1 MNTQKPTPKP
11 EQNQITIRGARTHN
25 LKGID
30 VDIPHN
36 ALTVVSGVSGSGK
49 SSLAFDTV
57 YAEGQRRY
65 VESLSAYARQFLE
78 RIEKPDVD
86 HMDGLAPAIAIK
98 QKNQTRNPRST
109 VATATEIYDYLR
121 LLYARCGTVTC
132 LHCGGIV
139 KHDTVDEIVAALLA
153 LPEGTRTYALFPI
166 VRAEVKIE
174 PMQAAKSE
182 IEAEPES
189 KPQKS
194 VAKKSA
200 KSVKSAV
207 APAYDLT
214 ESLKERLA
222 ELRRRGYNRLYQAG
236 KIVEFSTPESLL
248 ELDFAQ
254 PIFVL
259 ADRLALSSDIRSRIV
274 DAIETGY
281 RESGEIQ
288 FHLIPRTPD
297 STQQN
302 QSNLIPSE
310 AEHSPS
316 NINRSKE
323 SSVILSKAG
332 RSASEANRSN
342 ENIVILSK
350 AGRSASEANRSN
362 ENIVILSEA
371 GRSASEANRS
381 NENIVILSEGGAFA
395 AGVEGPAVA
404 SAQPRTLRFSA
415 AFECTTCHRAYR
427 EPEPRL
433 FSFNNP
439 FGACPRCQGF
449 GNTIDFDPNLII
461 PDKSKSLANGAI
473 APWNGAKYRPHH
485 GEMIRAART
494 AGIPTDI
501 PWYDLTADQQRFIE
515 DGSGSFP
522 GIRGFFSALERKK
535 YKLHVRVFLSK
546 YRGYALC
553 PDCRGQR
560 LRAEARAVLINDK
573 NICEVSSLTIS
584 EAQVFFDSLRLS
596 PAQTEVAGKIL
607 EEVRQRIG
615 FLHQVGLDYLTL
627 DRLSST
633 LSGGESQRIQLAT
646 SLGSRLVGAL
656 YVLDEPSIGLHT
668 RDTARLIAIMQDL
681 RDLGNTILVVEHDPD
696 VIRSADHLLDLGP
709 GAGELGG
716 HLLASGTVAEV
727 TRNPASITGK
737 YLSGRLTIPV
747 PKLRREPG
755 RERLRLTGARI
766 HNLRGVDVEIPL
778 NMLVC
783 VTGVSGS
790 GKSTLVHQVLYRALT
805 RALNQDAQPE
815 GDPTPLFRE
824 LSGTQ
829 HLNEVVLVDQS
840 PIGRT
845 PRSNPVT
852 YIKAFDDIRALFA
865 AQPDA
870 KRRNFGPGHFSFNV
884 PGGRCDVC
892 EGDGTVTVEM
902 QFLADIE
909 LPCEECGGTRYKP
922 SVLDIK
928 YKGRNI
934 HDVLNMTV
942 KEALTYFAGHPR
954 IVDKLYVLD
963 EVGLGYVRLGQSA
976 TTLSGGEAQR
986 VKLAAH
992 LATARSITGRT
1003 GNEAAARARSRTL
1016 YILDEP
1022 TTGLHFDDVAKLL
1035 AAFRKLIE
1043 GGGSLLVIEHNL
1055 DVIKSADWVID
1066 MGPEGGSAGGQI
1078 VATGTPEEIA
1088 ANPASHTGHWLA
1100 PVLAPIPKPEPEPQ
1114 LTT

>member
-1 MNTQKPTPKP
+1 MND
-11 EQNQITIRGARTHN
+11 QITIRGARTHN

-139 KHDTVDEIVAALLA
+139 KHDTVDEIVTSLLA
-153 LPEGTRTYALFPI
+153 LPEGTRAYALFPI
-166 VRAEVKIE
+166 VRAEVRIE
-174 PMQAAKSE
+174 PMQMPTVEEAA
-182 IEAEPES
+182 AES
-189 KPQKS
+189 KPKKAA
-194 VAKKSA
+194 AKKSP
-200 KSVKSAV
+200 KSA
-207 APAYDLT
+207 APSSFNLT
-214 ESLKERLA
+214 EALKERLT
-222 ELRRRGYNRLYQAG
+222 ELRRRGYNRLFQPG
-236 KIVEFSTPESLL
+236 PKGENKIVEFSTPESLL
-248 ELDFAQ
+248 ELDFTK

-259 ADRLALSSDIRSRIV
+259 IDRLSISPESRARIV

-281 RESGEIQ
+281 RESGEVQ
-288 FHLIPRTPD
+288 FHTVPR
-297 STQQN
+297 
-302 QSNLIPSE
+302 SE
-310 AEHSPS
+310 
-316 NINRSKE
+316 NE
-323 SSVILSKAG
+323 SG
-332 RSASEANRSN
+332 TNY
-342 ENIVILSK
+342 
-350 AGRSASEANRSN
+350 
-362 ENIVILSEA
+362 
-371 GRSASEANRS
+371 
-381 NENIVILSEGGAFA
+381 
-395 AGVEGPAVA
+395 
-404 SAQPRTLRFSA
+404 RFSA
-415 AFECTTCHRAYR
+415 AFECTTCHRTYR

-439 FGACPRCQGF
+439 YGACPRCQGF

-461 PDKSKSLANGAI
+461 PDKSKSLADGAI
-473 APWNGAKYRPHH
+473 APWCTAKYRPHH
-485 GEMIRAART
+485 GEMIRAAKS
-494 AGIPTDI
+494 ANVPTHV
-501 PWYDLTADQQRFIE
+501 PWYDLADYQQRFIE
-515 DGSGSFP
+515 EGDDKFP
-522 GIRGFFSALERKK
+522 GIQGFFRALERKK

-560 LRAEARAVLINDK
+560 LRAEARAVLINNK
-573 NICEVSSLTIS
+573 NICEVSALTIA
-584 EAQVFFDSLRLS
+584 EAQKFFANLLLS
-596 PAQTEVAGKIL
+596 PAQMEVAGKIL
-607 EEVRQRIG
+607 EEVRQRIH

-668 RDTARLIAIMQDL
+668 RDTAKLIRIMKDL

-696 VIRSADHLLDLGP
+696 VIRAADHLLDLGP

-716 HLLASGTVAEV
+716 HLLASGTVKEV
-727 TRNPASITGK
+727 TANPNSITGK

-747 PKLRREPG
+747 PKYRREPG
-755 RERLRLTGARI
+755 REHLKLTGARI
-766 HNLRGVDVEIPL
+766 HNLRGVDIDIPL
-778 NMLVC
+778 GLLCC

-790 GKSTLVHQVLYRALT
+790 GKSTLVHQVLYRALMQ
-805 RALNQDAQPE
+805 ALGQTE
-815 GDPTPLFRE
+815 GSDPAHLFRE
-824 LSGTQ
+824 LTGTH
-829 HLNEVVLVDQS
+829 HLNDVILVDQS

-870 KRRNFGPGHFSFNV
+870 KRRGFGPGHFSFNV

-909 LPCEECGGTRYKP
+909 LPCEECGGTRYK
-922 SVLDIK
+922 SQILDIK
-928 YKGRNI
+928 YKGKSI
-934 HDVLNMTV
+934 YDVLNMTV
-942 KEALTYFAGHPR
+942 KEALVYFAGHPK

-986 VKLAAH
+986 VKLASH
-992 LATARSITGRT
+992 LATARSITTRAT
-1003 GNEAAARARSRTL
+1003 NDTAAKARSRTL

-1066 MGPEGGSAGGQI
+1066 MGPEGGSGGGQI
-1078 VATGTPEEIA
+1078 VAVGTPEEIA

-1100 PVLAPIPKPEPEPQ
+1100 PILNLPTAKAEPELQ
-1114 LTT
+1114 VTA

>member
-1 MNTQKPTPKP
+1 MND
-11 EQNQITIRGARTHN
+11 QITIRGARTHN

-36 ALTVVSGVSGSGK
+36 AMTVVSGVSGSGK

-139 KHDTVDEIVAALLA
+139 RHDTVDEIVTSLLA
-153 LPEGTRTYALFPI
+153 LPESTRVYALFPI
-166 VRAEVKIE
+166 QRTEIKLE
-174 PMQAAKSE
+174 PLQQPAT
-182 IEAEPES
+182 AEPALPAPTP
-189 KPQKS
+189 KKS
-194 VAKKSA
+194 ATKKSA
-200 KSVKSAV
+200 KSTPVPV
-207 APAYDLT
+207 FDLT
-214 ESLKERLA
+214 DSLKDRLA
-222 ELRRRGYNRLYQAG
+222 ELRRRGYNRLYQPTPG
-236 KIVEFSTPESLL
+236 GNTGNIVEFSTPESLL
-248 ELDFAQ
+248 ELDFAR

-259 ADRLALSSDIRSRIV
+259 IDRLALSPDIRSRLV

-281 RESGEIQ
+281 RESGEVQ
-288 FHLIPRTPD
+288 FHTL
-297 STQQN
+297 
-302 QSNLIPSE
+302 PS
-310 AEHSPS
+310 P
-316 NINRSKE
+316 N
-323 SSVILSKAG
+323 SVIPT
-332 RSASEANRSN
+332 
-342 ENIVILSK
+342 
-350 AGRSASEANRSN
+350 
-362 ENIVILSEA
+362 
-371 GRSASEANRS
+371 
-381 NENIVILSEGGAFA
+381 EGA
-395 AGVEGPAVA
+395 AAVEGPA
-404 SAQPRTLRFSA
+404 SPPTPERLRFSA
-415 AFECTTCHRAYR
+415 AFECSTCHRAYR

-439 FGACPRCQGF
+439 YGACPRCQGF
-449 GNTIDFDPNLII
+449 GNTIDFDPDLII
-461 PDKSKSLANGAI
+461 PDKSKSLDKDAI
-473 APWNGAKYRPHH
+473 APWASGKYRPMH
-485 GEMIRAART
+485 GELKRFAKT
-494 AGIPTDI
+494 AGIPTTV
-501 PWYDLTADQQRFIE
+501 PWYDLTDEQQRLIQE
-515 DGSGSFP
+515 GQGAWP
-522 GIRGFFSALERKK
+522 GIRGFFADLDRKK

-546 YRGYALC
+546 YRGYATC

-560 LRAEARAVLINDK
+560 LRAEARAVLLSNK
-573 NICEVSSLTIS
+573 NICEASALTITAAS
-584 EAQVFFDSLRLS
+584 EFFENLQLS
-596 PAQTEVAGKIL
+596 PAQTEIAGKIL
-607 EEVRQRIG
+607 EEVRQRIR
-615 FLHQVGLDYLTL
+615 FLHEVGLDYLTL

-668 RDTARLIAIMQDL
+668 RDTAKLIRIMHDL

-696 VIRSADHLLDLGP
+696 VIRAADHLLDLGP

-727 TRNPASITGK
+727 TANPASITGR
-737 YLSGRLTIPV
+737 YLSGGSFIPV
-747 PKLRREPG
+747 PKHRREPG
-755 RERLRLTGARI
+755 REHLRLSGARI
-766 HNLRGVDVEIPL
+766 HNLRGVDLDIPL
-778 NMLVC
+778 NLLC
-783 VTGVSGS
+783 CITGVSGS
-790 GKSTLVHQVLYRALT
+790 GKSTLIHQVLFRALQQ
-805 RALNQDAQPE
+805 ALGQTE
-815 GDPTPLFRE
+815 GADPAHLYRE
-824 LSGTQ
+824 LSGAQ
-829 HLNEVVLVDQS
+829 YLNDVVLVDQS

-870 KRRNFGPGHFSFNV
+870 KRRNLTAGMFSFNV

-909 LPCEECGGTRYKP
+909 LPCEECNGTRYK
-922 SVLDIK
+922 STILEIK
-928 YKGRNI
+928 YRNKNI
-934 HDVLNMTV
+934 HDVLDMTV
-942 KEALTYFAGHPR
+942 KEALTYFAGHPK

-986 VKLAAH
+986 VKLASH
-992 LATARSITGRT
+992 L
-1003 GNEAAARARSRTL
+1003 AAARSVSTRSGNDAAAKARSRTL

-1055 DVIKSADWVID
+1055 DVIKSADWVVD
-1066 MGPEGGSAGGQI
+1066 MGPEGGSGGGQI
-1078 VATGTPEEIA
+1078 IATGTPEEIA
-1088 ANPASHTGHWLA
+1088 ATPGSHTGHWLA
-1100 PVLAPIPKPEPEPQ
+1100 PVLEPSRPGPLATAGDPTYGPSRVEAHSV
-1114 LTT
+1114 

>member
-1 MNTQKPTPKP
+1 MND
-11 EQNQITIRGARTHN
+11 QITIRGARTHN
-25 LKGID
+25 LKSID

-139 KHDTVDEIVAALLA
+139 KHDTVDEIVTTLLA
-153 LPEGTRTYALFPI
+153 LPEGTRTYVLFPI
-166 VRAEVKIE
+166 VRTEVKLE
-174 PMQAAKSE
+174 PMQVPATD
-182 IEAEPES
+182 IEPETP
-189 KPQKS
+189 KP
-194 VAKKSA
+194 AKKSISK
-200 KSVKSAV
+200 KSVKSASSV
-207 APAYDLT
+207 IGLSSVTDT
-214 ESLKERLA
+214 LKDRLA
-222 ELRRRGYNRLYQAG
+222 ELRRRGYNRLYQKIG
-236 KIVEFSTPESLL
+236 DQPGRIVEFSSPESLL
-248 ELDFAQ
+248 ELDFTQ
-254 PIFVL
+254 PIFTL
-259 ADRLALSSDIRSRIV
+259 IDRLALTPDSRARIV

-281 RESGEIQ
+281 RESGEVQ
-288 FHLIPRTPD
+288 FHTVPREG
-297 STQQN
+297 
-302 QSNLIPSE
+302 E
-310 AEHSPS
+310 AQ
-316 NINRSKE
+316 
-323 SSVILSKAG
+323 
-332 RSASEANRSN
+332 
-342 ENIVILSK
+342 
-350 AGRSASEANRSN
+350 
-362 ENIVILSEA
+362 
-371 GRSASEANRS
+371 
-381 NENIVILSEGGAFA
+381 
-395 AGVEGPAVA
+395 
-404 SAQPRTLRFSA
+404 AQRYRFSA

-439 FGACPRCQGF
+439 YGACPRCQGF

-461 PDKSKSLANGAI
+461 PDKSRTLAEGAI
-473 APWNGAKYRPHH
+473 APWTTTKYRPHH
-485 GEMIRAART
+485 GEMVRAAK
-494 AGIPTDI
+494 AANVPTDV
-501 PWYDLTADQQRFIE
+501 PWYDLTPDQQRFIE
-515 DGSGSFP
+515 EGSGTFP

-560 LRAEARAVLINDK
+560 LRAEARAVLINNQ
-573 NICEVSSLTIS
+573 NICEVTALTITA
-584 EAQVFFDSLRLS
+584 AQQLFDNMQLS
-596 PAQTEVAGKIL
+596 PSQLEVAGKIL
-607 EEVRQRIG
+607 EEVRQRIH

-668 RDTARLIAIMQDL
+668 RDTAKLIRIMKDL

-696 VIRSADHLLDLGP
+696 VIRAADYLLDLGP

-716 HLLASGTVAEV
+716 HLLASGTVKEV
-727 TRNPASITGK
+727 TANPNSITGK
-737 YLSGRLTIPV
+737 YLSGRLTIPI
-747 PKLRREPG
+747 PRHRREPG
-755 RERLRLTGARI
+755 REHLKLTGARI
-766 HNLRGVDVEIPL
+766 HNLRGVDIDIPL
-778 NMLVC
+778 GLLCC

-790 GKSTLVHQVLYRALT
+790 GKSTIVHQVLYRALMQ
-805 RALNQDAQPE
+805 ALGQTE
-815 GDPTPLFRE
+815 GSDPAHLYRE

-829 HLNEVVLVDQS
+829 HLNDVILVDQS

-870 KRRNFGPGHFSFNV
+870 KRKGFGPGHFSFNV

-909 LPCEECGGTRYKP
+909 LPCEECNGTRYK
-922 SVLDIK
+922 SAILDIK
-928 YKGRNI
+928 YKGKNI
-934 HDVLNMTV
+934 HDVLDMTV
-942 KEALTYFAGHPR
+942 KEALVYFAGHPK

-986 VKLAAH
+986 VKLASH
-992 LATARSITGRT
+992 LATARSITNRST
-1003 GNEAAARARSRTL
+1003 TNEAAAKARSRTL

-1035 AAFRKLIE
+1035 AAFRKLID

-1066 MGPEGGSAGGQI
+1066 MGPEGGNGGGQI

-1100 PVLAPIPKPEPEPQ
+1100 PVLHLPAPKAEEPELQ
-1114 LTT
+1114 VTA